1 MHTAEKICGIGMRVR
16 ISKSGC
22 FCHTTFVLVAQE
34 RIQRHQNEPYHGY
47 HKGRPCDY
55 WVEEGGR
62 QLEHSPTREEGGVD
76 YSTTL
81 TLIHTASRRLSYL
94 LASWIILMEIWMAFA
109 KKIISRISTN
119 RTTVAKMADGEGGRR
134 DIVTEYSG
142 YANKHPTILISA
154 PQSRTR

>member
-1 MHTAEKICGIGMRVR
+1 MNTALHGRK
-16 ISKSGC
+16 
-22 FCHTTFVLVAQE
+22 E
-34 RIQRHQNEPYHGY
+34 R
-47 HKGRPCDY
+47 
-55 WVEEGGR
+55 
-62 QLEHSPTREEGGVD
+62 TD

-119 RTTVAKMADGEGGRR
+119 RTTVAKMADGEGGKR
-134 DIVTEYSG
+134 DYVIEYSG
-142 YANKHPTILISA
+142 YTNKHPTILISA